1 MKKKPP
7 APTPAPAQKPPAPAK
22 QAAPPQP
29 APAAPATEEKTAA
42 PAPTAEPTGGAG
54 KDLSQVPAEAPATPA
69 PPAGEKSSVSM
80 PPRLKLPG
88 APDPIDWFAMRQPF
102 LTRGVPWTGREMDDV
117 QVNWTFTYNNL
128 LRWGIPMDLSI
139 KIANIGT
146 PIAYDFAM
154 ARDNPTQIE
163 KFDMETERMLPVGKK
178 LGKFV
183 IPVITPETLSWSVE
197 KITGKKL
204 DFRF

>member
-1 MKKKPP
+1 
-7 APTPAPAQKPPAPAK
+7 
-22 QAAPPQP
+22 
-29 APAAPATEEKTAA
+29 
-42 PAPTAEPTGGAG
+42 
-54 KDLSQVPAEAPATPA
+54 
-69 PPAGEKSSVSM
+69 
-80 PPRLKLPG
+80 
-88 APDPIDWFAMRQPF
+88 MRQPF